1 MGGARMR
8 RFEFTQEEL
17 RTIAHERY
25 HHPNPRVQ
33 KRMEILW
40 LKSKGETHERIAEL
54 AKVSRR
60 TVQRLLDS
68 FEKGRL
74 EAARSFGEKGRE
86 NGFAPHC
93 EPLQASFRERPPRS
107 VAEARERIK
116 ELTGVDRGFTQVRL
130 FLRDTLGLHWK
141 KTGAVPVPPKLS
153 VEEHAQIQAAF
164 LKGTA

>member
-1 MGGARMR
+1 MR
-8 RFEFTQEEL
+8 RFEFTEEEL
-17 RTIAHERY
+17 QAMAHERY
-25 HHPNPRVQ
+25 QHPNPRVQ

-54 AKVSRR
+54 AQVSRR

-74 EAARSFGEKGRE
+74 EAVRSFGEKGR
-86 NGFAPHC
+86 GSGLAPHR
-93 EPLQASFRERPPRS
+93 EAVEASFRERPPRS

-116 ELTGVDRGFTQVRL
+116 ELTGVERGFTQVRL

-153 VEEHAQIQAAF
+153 VEEHAQIQADF
-164 LKGTA
+164 LKGAA